1 MRLHRV
7 SWGVAMA
14 LLAVLLPSCGQ
25 PSSDEGQ
32 SETAADT
39 TTVQV
44 FVSVP
49 PQAWLAERVGGPQV
63 KVAALIDARQDPHTF
78 SATPRQ
84 IAELSRAKVFFAVGL
99 PMEKQLTAKLPDG
112 VRVVDVGSRLA
123 TLPEPE
129 GEHHHEGEEHAADGD
144 HDEHGEPDGDMDPHV
159 WLSARTLIVMA
170 EAMRDE
176 LSRVDPARKVGYE
189 TRCTAVVS
197 ELKALDA
204 RLTKA
209 LEPYRGQRFYVN
221 HPAFGYFARDYGLEQ
236 KAVEVGGKSPSNK
249 QLTALIEQAKAD
261 GVKIIFV
268 QQQFAGPPAP
278 ALAEAIDGAVVP
290 LDPLARDVPA
300 VFETIAARI
309 AGSLK
314 KK

>member
-1 MRLHRV
+1 MRLRQA
-7 SWGVAMA
+7 SWGVAVA
-14 LLAVLLPSCGQ
+14 LLAVILPSCGE

-32 SETAADT
+32 NEAAADT

-63 KVAALIDARQDPHTF
+63 KVAALIDAKQDPHAF

-84 IAELSRAKVFFAVGL
+84 IAELSQARIFFAVGL

-112 VRVVDVGSRLA
+112 VRVVDVGTRLA
-123 TLPEPE
+123 TLSEPE

-144 HDEHGEPDGDMDPHV
+144 MDPHV
-159 WLSARTLIVMA
+159 WLSVRNLIVMA

-176 LSRVDPARKVGYE
+176 LSRADPARTIGYE
-189 TRCTAVVS
+189 TRCTAVVR

-204 RLTKA
+204 KLAKTLAPFK
-209 LEPYRGQRFYVN
+209 GQRFYVY
-221 HPAFGYFARDYGLEQ
+221 HPAFGYFARDYGLVQ
-236 KAVEVGGKSPSNK
+236 KAVEVDGKSPSNK

-261 GVKIIFV
+261 GVKIVFV
-268 QQQFAGPPAP
+268 QNQFAGQAAK
-278 ALAEAIDGAVVP
+278 ALAEALDGSVVP
-290 LDPLARDVPA
+290 LDPMARDVMA
-300 VFETIAARI
+300 SFETMAARI

-314 KK
+314 TN